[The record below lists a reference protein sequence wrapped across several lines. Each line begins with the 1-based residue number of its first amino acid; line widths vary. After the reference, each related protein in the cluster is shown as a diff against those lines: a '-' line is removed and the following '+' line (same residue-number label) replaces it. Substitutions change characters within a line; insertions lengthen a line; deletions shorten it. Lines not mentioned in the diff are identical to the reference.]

1 MAQVIWNCL
10 SKTKVPWHEYENR
23 DFDLQFLSVL
33 LRKGWSEKQWNTV
46 FIVLAPNMGLAEL
59 LFHSFQTGQSF
70 LGLLMSLSDI
80 FLTGLPF
87 FLVKRN
93 LAKIAN
99 IFGTKGR
106 KEIETEI
113 LSAQKRKKTCTT
125 CQSARIAKV
134 KKVGFTFWFIS

>member
-1 MAQVIWNCL
+1 
-10 SKTKVPWHEYENR
+10 
-23 DFDLQFLSVL
+23 
-33 LRKGWSEKQWNTV
+33 
-46 FIVLAPNMGLAEL
+46 MGLAEL

-113 LSAQKRKKTCTT
+113 LSAQKRKKNIYDMPKCENR
-125 CQSARIAKV
+125 QS
-134 KKVGFTFWFIS
+134 KKSGVHVLIHILKTEQDMNLKI